1 MAFDIKFLQ
10 NLSHLFADHFH
21 LGLRSCS
28 SCFLDFFYAVPG
40 HLNVSEGKHRLRDV
54 GKDARKG
61 VKVGLKRL
69 FLNEVARFQVN
80 NVESC
85 TLNVPGP
92 SQHLDSNS
100 EDKWKEILLFKIP
113 KVLPFKKAQQAS
125 RFTWPSYRAKVWQQV
140 DNGRQVWVIKSKGGW
155 LHLPAVVREG
165 GGSGAWER
173 YDSPVECYIYICTKS
188 SIFSWETCSCVTN

>member
-21 LGLRSCS
+21 LGLKSCS

-69 FLNEVARFQVN
+69 FLNEVARIQTGQQCRVLHP
-80 NVESC
+80 ERSW
-85 TLNVPGP
+85 P
-92 SQHLDSNS
+92 
-100 EDKWKEILLFKIP
+100 IP
-113 KVLPFKKAQQAS
+113 TSGLQQ
-125 RFTWPSYRAKVWQQV
+125 
-140 DNGRQVWVIKSKGGW
+140 
-155 LHLPAVVREG
+155 
-165 GGSGAWER
+165 
-173 YDSPVECYIYICTKS
+173 
-188 SIFSWETCSCVTN
+188 